1 MITSDPHPHKPHQP
15 RICLIDDDEINRFV
29 MAKTI
34 RVSGIDANVVT
45 FANGRE
51 AMLYFLENAANPSI
65 LPDLVFLDINMP
77 KMNGWQFLEE
87 FERLER
93 LLAKDISIYMVSSSV
108 DERDLLR
115 SKTYKH
121 VAGYI
126 EKPLT
131 AEVISELV
139 LAVKV

>member
-1 MITSDPHPHKPHQP
+1 
-15 RICLIDDDEINRFV
+15 

-34 RVSGIDANVVT
+34 RVSGIDASVVT
-45 FANGRE
+45 FANGRD
-51 AMLYFLENAANPSI
+51 AMLYFLENASNHSN

-77 KMNGWQFLEE
+77 MMNGWQFLEE

-93 LLAKDISIYMVSSSV
+93 LLTKDMAIYMVSSSV
-108 DERDLLR
+108 DERDMLR
-115 SKTYKH
+115 AKTYKH

-131 AEVISELV
+131 AEKISELV
-139 LAVKV
+139 HVVKV

>member
-1 MITSDPHPHKPHQP
+1 MSRTPTAPTTTT
-15 RICLIDDDEINRFV
+15 ICLIDDDEINRFV

-51 AMLYFLENAANPSI
+51 AMLYFLEHAATPSM

-77 KMNGWQFLEE
+77 LMNGWQFLDE
-87 FERLER
+87 FERLHR
-93 LLAKDISIYMVSSSV
+93 LLTKDIVIYMVSSSV
-108 DERDLLR
+108 DDRDLQR
-115 SKTYKH
+115 SRTYKH
-121 VAGYI
+121 VADYI

-131 AEVISELV
+131 AEKISELLHV
-139 LAVKV
+139 AKA